1 MASFIIP
8 FELHLQPALPTVLG
22 NVDYHQLRQQFQ
34 RIDELLIHSGLETQ
48 FIQGCF
54 AQWQAECAP
63 RQPSA
68 KAQLRFQEQSRC
80 ALRCNIARI
89 LMGEN
94 FRSFAVR
101 LADSPLLQSFCG
113 MSRLDKIRVPSKSAL
128 ERYNQWAPEATV
140 RELVGHLLRSGEQE
154 AQKLQL
160 PEALDLDA
168 YFVDTTCVKS
178 NIHFPVDWVLFRD
191 ATRTL
196 MRAVRLI
203 RTQGLKQRM
212 EDPEVFM
219 SRMNRLC
226 IEMSQARTQP
236 DNQRRRKRIFRKI
249 DKLAHV
255 VKGHARRYRQQL
267 DEQWEKTQWTRK
279 QTEQVLGRM
288 DNVLEQLP
296 AARRQARQ
304 RILKEEPVKNEE
316 KILSLYEPDAQVIVR
331 HKAGAEVEFGNTL
344 LLGESPQGL
353 IVDWELFAESAP
365 ADSRLLIKSIERT
378 EKSLKHKIKMVGAD
392 RGFDSESNQTKLVDR
407 KTYNAVCPRSKE
419 LLKKRFKSWKFRA
432 AQHRRSQTE
441 GRIGIFKATF
451 LGSPLRSK
459 GFNHRNVAVAWA
471 VLTHNLWVMARL
483 PELEESP
490 QAAAA

>member
-1 MASFIIP
+1 MTSAIIP
-8 FELHLQPALPTVLG
+8 FELPLQPALPTVLG
-22 NVDYHQLRQQFQ
+22 NVDYQQLRQQFQ
-34 RIDELLIHSGLETQ
+34 RFDGLLVHSGLESQ
-48 FIQGCF
+48 FVQECL
-54 AQWQAECAP
+54 AQWLAECAP

-68 KAQLRFQEQSRC
+68 KAQLRFQEQSRQ
-80 ALRCNIARI
+80 ALRCNIARVF
-89 LMGEN
+89 LGEAL
-94 FRSFAVR
+94 RGFAVR
-101 LADSPLLQSFCG
+101 LADSPLLQSFCQI
-113 MSRLDKIRVPSKSAL
+113 SRVDKIRVPSKSDL
-128 ERYNQWAPEATV
+128 GRYKHWAPEAKV
-140 RELVGHLLRSGEQE
+140 RELVGQLLRSGEQE

-196 MRAVRLI
+196 MKSVRLI
-203 RTQGLKQRM
+203 RAQGLKHRM
-212 EDPEVFM
+212 EEPARFM

-249 DKLAHV
+249 DKLAQV
-255 VKGHARRYRQQL
+255 VRGHAKRYRQQL
-267 DEQWEKTQWTRK
+267 DQQWEKTDWTRP

-288 DNVLEQLP
+288 DNVLGQLP

-304 RILKEEPVKNEE
+304 RILKQEPVKNED
-316 KILSLYEPDAQVIVR
+316 KILSLYEPQARVIVR

-353 IVDWELFAESAP
+353 VVDWELFAESAP
-365 ADSRLLIKSIERT
+365 ADSRLLMKSIRRT
-378 EKSLKHKIKMVGAD
+378 EKSLGHQIKMVGAD
-392 RGFDSESNQTKLVDR
+392 RGFDSQSNQAQLVNR

-419 LLKKRFKSWKFRA
+419 LLKERYQSWKFRA
-432 AQHRRSQTE
+432 AQHRRAQTE
-441 GRIGIFKATF
+441 GRIGIFKANF

-459 GFNHRNVAVAWA
+459 GFAHRNVAVAWA

-483 PELEESP
+483 PELQVSP

>member
-1 MASFIIP
+1 MPRSVLP

-22 NVDYHQLRQQFQ
+22 NLDYHQLRQKLQ
-34 RIDELLIHSGLETQ
+34 RIDELLIQSSLEKQ
-48 FIQGCF
+48 FVQECLT
-54 AQWQAECAP
+54 QWQTECAP

-68 KAQLRFQEQSRC
+68 KAQLRFEEQSRY

-89 LMGEN
+89 LLGEAFRN
-94 FRSFAVR
+94 FAAR

-113 MSRLDKIRVPSKSAL
+113 MSRLDHIRVPSKSTL
-128 ERYNQWAPEATV
+128 ERYNQWAPEAKV
-140 RELVGHLLRSGEQE
+140 RELVGHLLRSGKQE
-154 AQKLQL
+154 APKLHLQ
-160 PEALDLDA
+160 EALDLDA

-196 MRAVRLI
+196 MKSVRLI
-203 RTQGLKQRM
+203 RAQGLKHRM
-212 EDPEVFM
+212 EEPEVFM

-226 IEMSQARTQP
+226 IEMSQARIQP

-249 DKLAHV
+249 DKLVRV
-255 VKGHARRYRQQL
+255 VRDHARRYRQQL
-267 DEQWEKTQWTRK
+267 DEHWEKTEWTRPK
-279 QTEQVLGRM
+279 TEQVLRRM
-288 DNVLEQLP
+288 DNVLGQLP

-304 RILKEEPVKNEE
+304 RILKQEPVKNEE
-316 KILSLYEPDAQVIVR
+316 KILSLYEPQARVIVR

-344 LLGESPQGL
+344 LLGESPEGL

-365 ADSRLLIKSIERT
+365 ADSRLLMKSIERT
-378 EKSLKHKIKMVGAD
+378 EKSLGHRIKMVGAD
-392 RGFDSESNQTKLVDR
+392 RGFDSESNQTRLVNR
-407 KTYNAVCPRSKE
+407 KTFNAVCPRSKG
-419 LLKKRFKSWKFRA
+419 LLQERYKSWKFRA
-432 AQHRRSQTE
+432 AQRRRAQTE
-441 GRIGIFKATF
+441 GRVGILKANF

-459 GFNHRNVAVAWA
+459 GFDHRNVAVAWA

-483 PELEESP
+483 PEPEENP

>member
-1 MASFIIP
+1 MATSLIP
-8 FELHLQPALPTVLG
+8 FELHLQPALPIVLG
-22 NVDYHQLRQQFQ
+22 NIDYRQLREQFE

-48 FIQGCF
+48 FVQECLE
-54 AQWQAECAP
+54 QWRVECAP

-68 KAQLRFQEQSRC
+68 KAQLRFQEQSRG

-89 LMGEN
+89 LLGEAY
-94 FRSFAVR
+94 RDFAVR

-113 MSRLDKIRVPSKSAL
+113 MCRLDQIRVPSKSTL
-128 ERYNQWAPEATV
+128 ERYNQWAPEAQV
-140 RELVGHLLRSGEQE
+140 RELVGQLLRSGEQE

-160 PEALDLDA
+160 QAALDLDA

-196 MRAVRLI
+196 MKSVRLI
-203 RTQGLKQRM
+203 RQQGLKHRM
-212 EDPEVFM
+212 EEPEVFM
-219 SRMNRLC
+219 GRMNGLC
-226 IEMSQARTQP
+226 IQMSQARIQP
-236 DNQRRRKRIFRKI
+236 DHQRRRKGIFRKI
-249 DKLAHV
+249 DQLAQV
-255 VKGHARRYRQQL
+255 VRGHARRYRQQL
-267 DEQWEKTQWTRK
+267 EEQWEKTEWTRK
-279 QTEQVLGRM
+279 QTQQVLSRM
-288 DNVLEQLP
+288 DNVLSQLP

-304 RILKEEPVKNEE
+304 RILKQEPVRNEE
-316 KILSLYEPDAQVIVR
+316 KILSLYERQARVIVR

-378 EKSLKHKIKMVGAD
+378 EKSLEHKIKMVGAD
-392 RGFDSESNQTKLVDR
+392 RGFDSESNQTKLLDR
-407 KTYNAVCPRSKE
+407 KTYNAVCPRSHQ
-419 LLKKRFKSWKFRA
+419 LLKKRYKSWKFRA
-432 AQHRRSQTE
+432 AQRRRSQTE
-441 GRIGIFKATF
+441 GRVGIFKANF

-459 GFNHRNVAVAWA
+459 GFDHRNVAVAWA

-483 PELEESP
+483 PELEENL
-490 QAAAA
+490 QAEAA